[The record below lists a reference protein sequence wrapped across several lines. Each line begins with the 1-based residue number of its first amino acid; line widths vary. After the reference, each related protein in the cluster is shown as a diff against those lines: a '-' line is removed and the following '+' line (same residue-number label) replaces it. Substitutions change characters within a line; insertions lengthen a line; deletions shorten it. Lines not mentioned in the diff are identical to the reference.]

1 MHVVI
6 AGGGVAGSS
15 LALHLA
21 SRGVKVELYDRM
33 KSYGKACGDAL
44 TLRPGI
50 ERLVEETG
58 SYRGEVSRYTV
69 KVEGREVA
77 HVDLGRR
84 NWVIIDKRR
93 LVDGLRGM
101 AEAEGAKIHYR
112 PWRGEK
118 GEVTVDARG
127 PYAWHLKGSVMVYRI
142 IARTRWDRDHAL
154 LDFRVTSR
162 GFYWVFPADPE
173 GRTVNIGGGFEEHPK
188 LGEVK
193 ASVFR
198 YTRQLLGDFEVL
210 DERGA
215 PVTVKGPILLHDGEA
230 YRVGEAAG
238 LVISTAGEGN
248 RPALMSAEA
257 LAGAI
262 LSRWPNG
269 VLGEYKR
276 RISGLIAEVKASRM
290 LLSFV
295 ESRPREGARVMS
307 SLPPEFWRDYF
318 RSRVTIPR
326 LALLGL
332 RSPRLLGVLP
342 RVLLA
347 SRS

>member
-1 MHVVI
+1 MRVVV

-15 LALHLA
+15 LALQLA
-21 SRGVKVELYDRM
+21 SQGVEVDLYDRM
-33 KSYGKACGDAL
+33 MSYGKACGDAL

-50 ERLVEETG
+50 EKLVEETE
-58 SYRGEVSRYTV
+58 SYRGEVGRYTV
-69 KVEGREVA
+69 RVEGREVA
-77 HVDLGRR
+77 YVGLGRR

-93 LVDGLRGM
+93 LVDGLRGI
-101 AEAEGAKIHYR
+101 AEAEGARIHYR
-112 PWRGEK
+112 PWAGEK
-118 GEVTVDARG
+118 GDITVDARG
-127 PYAWHLKGSVMVYRI
+127 PYAWRLRGSVMVYRI
-142 IARTRWDRDHAL
+142 IARAEWERDHAL
-154 LDFRVTSR
+154 LDFRVSSR

-173 GRTVNIGGGFEEHPK
+173 GKMVNIGGGFEEYPK
-188 LGEVK
+188 LGQVK

-198 YTRQLLGDFEVL
+198 YARELLGGFEVL

-238 LVISTAGEGN
+238 LVVSTAGEGN
-248 RPALMSAEA
+248 RPAILSAEA

-262 LSRWPNG
+262 LSRWPG
-269 VLGEYKR
+269 DVLGEYR
-276 RISGLIAEVKASRM
+276 RRVSGLIAEVRASRM

-295 ESRPREGARVMS
+295 ESRPREGAKIMA
-307 SLPPEFWRDYF
+307 SLPTTFWRDYF
-318 RSRVTIPR
+318 QSRVTLSR
-326 LALLGL
+326 LALQGL